1 MLRIDVIFSRSQK
14 EMMPPGTFEALEK
27 EIDRKLRAQYPDMN
41 VRIAW
46 GTNAAMSVTGGKN
59 DKDNKK
65 IKEIVQEILRMA
77 VGCRKWQMLLMMQ
90 SILISDL
97 KYLLTPGYN
106 FM

>member
-65 IKEIVQEILRMA
+65 IKEILQEIFEDGSWVPETA
-77 VGCRKWQMLLMMQ
+77 DA
-90 SILISDL
+90 SDDVEYFD
-97 KYLLTPGYN
+97 K
-106 FM
+106 

>member
-1 MLRIDVIFSRSQK
+1 MLRIDVIFSKSQK

-27 EIDRKLRAQYPDMN
+27 EIDRKLRAQYQNMN

-65 IKEIVQEILRMA
+65 IKEILQEVFEDGSWMPETA
-77 VGCRKWQMLLMMQ
+77 DA
-90 SILISDL
+90 SDDAEYFD
-97 KYLLTPGYN
+97 K
-106 FM
+106 

>member
-27 EIDRKLRAQYPDMN
+27 EIDRKLRAQYQDMN

-65 IKEIVQEILRMA
+65 IKEILQEIFEDDGWMPEMEGA
-77 VGCRKWQMLLMMQ
+77 YDDVEYFDK
-90 SILISDL
+90 
-97 KYLLTPGYN
+97 
-106 FM
+106 

>member
-59 DKDNKK
+59 DIDNKK
-65 IKEIVQEILRMA
+65 IKEIVQEIFEDGSWVPELE
-77 VGCRKWQMLLMMQ
+77 GT
-90 SILISDL
+90 SDNVEYFD
-97 KYLLTPGYN
+97 K
-106 FM
+106 